1 MDATG
6 MLDFGGGYRLRPALA
21 EDHAALNLVCLR
33 TGDSGKDA
41 TGKEDDPDLL
51 GLIYAVP
58 YQVYEPDFAF
68 VVDGPNGVCGYIF
81 GAPDTPG
88 IYARMGAE
96 WFPPLAARLNDP
108 GPNESEWHGSDWA
121 RRAIHHPEFVYPE
134 VLHRYPAHGH
144 IDLLEEARGR
154 GIGRRGM
161 EHVMAKLAA
170 TGARGMHLQVSP
182 VNRGAQRFYQKL
194 GFEVLKDPVLPR
206 HTTFMVVGL

>member
-1 MDATG
+1 MV
-6 MLDFGGGYRLRPALA
+6 LDFGDGYWLRHALA
-21 EDHAALNLVCLR
+21 EDHAALNMVCLK

-41 TGKEDDPDLL
+41 TAREDDPDLL

-68 VVDGPNGVCGYIF
+68 VVDGPKGVCGYIL

-88 IYARMGAE
+88 IYARMAAE
-96 WFPPLAARLNDP
+96 WFPPLAARLSDP
-108 GPNESEWHGSDWA
+108 GADESRWRGSDWA
-121 RRAIHHPEFVYPE
+121 RYAIHHPAFVYPE

-161 EHVMAKLAA
+161 EHVMAKLAS
-170 TGARGMHLQVSP
+170 TGATGMHLQVSP
-182 VNRGAQRFYQKL
+182 VNRGAQAFYRRL
-194 GFEVLKDPVLPR
+194 GFEVLKDSVLPR
-206 HTTFMVVGL
+206 HTTFMVRGFRSFA

>member
-1 MDATG
+1 MV
-6 MLDFGGGYRLRPALA
+6 LDFGGGYRLRSAMA
-21 EDHAALNLVCLR
+21 EDHAALCVVCLK
-33 TGDSGKDA
+33 TGDSGQDA
-41 TGKEDDPDLL
+41 TAREDDPDLL

-88 IYARMGAE
+88 IYATMEAE
-96 WFPPLAARLNDP
+96 WFPPLAARLIDP
-108 GPNESEWHGSDWA
+108 GPDESKWRGSDWA

-161 EHVMAKLAA
+161 EHVMAKLKRA
-170 TGARGMHLQVSP
+170 GAKGMHLQVSP
-182 VNRGAQRFYQKL
+182 VNRKAQGFYRKL
-194 GFEVLKDPVLPR
+194 GFEVLKDEGLPR
-206 HTTFMVVGL
+206 HTTFMVTGL

>member
-1 MDATG
+1 MA
-6 MLDFGGGYRLRPALA
+6 LDFGGGYQLRAALP

-41 TGKEDDPDLL
+41 TAREDDPDLL

-81 GAPDTPG
+81 GAPVTPD

-96 WFPPLAARLNDP
+96 WFPPLAARLSDP
-108 GPNESEWHGSDWA
+108 GPDESQWRGSDWA
-121 RRAIHHPEFVYPE
+121 RHAIHHPEFVYPE

-161 EHVMAKLAA
+161 EHVMEKLRRAGA
-170 TGARGMHLQVSP
+170 TGMHLQVSP
-182 VNRGAQRFYQKL
+182 VNRGAQSFYRKL

-206 HTTFMVVGL
+206 HTTFMVTGL

>member
-1 MDATG
+1 MA
-6 MLDFGGGYRLRPALA
+6 LDFGGGYQLRAALP
-21 EDHAALNLVCLR
+21 EDHAALKLVCLR

-41 TGKEDDPDLL
+41 TAREDDPDLL

-81 GAPDTPG
+81 GAPDTPD

-96 WFPPLAARLNDP
+96 WFPALAARLSDP
-108 GPNESEWHGSDWA
+108 GPDESQWQGSDWA
-121 RRAIHHPEFVYPE
+121 RYAIHHPEFVYPE

-161 EHVMAKLAA
+161 EHLMEKLRRAGA
-170 TGARGMHLQVSP
+170 TGCTCR
-182 VNRGAQRFYQKL
+182 
-194 GFEVLKDPVLPR
+194 
-206 HTTFMVVGL
+206 